1 MRPEQPTS
9 DDATH
14 PTRTRR
20 RRLRDQVAFVWLFA
34 LLVVIGTHVWVSQ
47 ATWLMIHLVLLG
59 ALSHSVLV
67 WSEHFAHTL
76 LRYTPDDQA
85 KAGQAWR
92 IALLAAGSLLVFI
105 GYPASWWWVLAVGA
119 TLVAASVIWHCMHL
133 AHVAKRALPSRFRVV
148 IRYYVAAA
156 CLFPVGI
163 ALGATLAF
171 GIPEPWF
178 GRLLTAHIMVNVGG
192 WIGLTVTGTLVT
204 FWPTMVR
211 AKMDDRAPRLAAQA
225 LPVFVGAVLLGA
237 TGSLA
242 GVRVLAVA
250 GLVAYFAGLLWWGRA
265 LWAPVARKG
274 IREFAPASVGLALCW
289 ALVALCWVTWQVAT
303 GDGWAAASARFPLIG
318 GVIAAGFGAQILI
331 GALTYLIPSVI
342 GGGPSVVRAG
352 QSVLHRWTTF
362 RIVVPNVALVLWL
375 APVPS
380 WVKVASS
387 AVGVVTLAMSLPILI
402 RGAYTSARA
411 ARAKRADDEV
421 SSAQVP
427 TAWTARGLL
436 AAGLTLAVAVA
447 VGVAVD
453 PGAAGFRSQSGGG
466 NVVAT
471 GETTRVEVTVEG
483 MSFVP
488 SRVEVPVG
496 NRLVVHLRNTG
507 DDAHDLTIGGAH
519 SGRLAPGE
527 EAEVDAGVIGADI
540 QGYCTVAGHK
550 QMGMT
555 FDVVATGADTEQHP
569 SHTAST
575 PTAVPPV
582 TGATLPS
589 AVDPKLP
596 PRSDE
601 RVHRATFTVT
611 EVPLEVAPGLWQT
624 RWTFNGASVG
634 PTLRGKVGDEFEIT
648 LVNEGSM
655 GHSID
660 FHAGVLAP
668 DEPMRTIQP
677 GERLVYR
684 FTAERAGIWMY
695 HCSTMPMSTHI
706 AAGMHGAV
714 VIEPDGLDPVD
725 HEYVMV
731 QSELYL
737 GNAAHSAD
745 DATEIDADKLAA
757 ETPDRVVF
765 NGVAHQ
771 YAQHPLQVRAGERVR
786 FWVLDAGPNRALSF
800 HVVGGQ
806 FDTVWE
812 EGRYLI
818 RQGKS
823 ADGGVDGGAQVL
835 PLLAAQGGFVEL
847 TFPEPGHYAF
857 VNHIMLDAERGARG
871 IVEVTS

>member
-1 MRPEQPTS
+1 MRPGQPTA

-14 PTRTRR
+14 STRTRR

-34 LLVVIGTHVWVSQ
+34 LIVVIGTHVWVPQ

-67 WSEHFAHTL
+67 WSEHFTHTL
-76 LRYTPDDQA
+76 LHHTPDDQA
-85 KAGQAWR
+85 KASQAWR
-92 IALLAAGSLLVFI
+92 IAVLAGGSLLVFI
-105 GYPASWWWVLAVGA
+105 GYPTSWWWLLAVGA
-119 TLVAASVIWHCMHL
+119 TLVAASIIWHCMHL
-133 AHVAKRALPSRFRVV
+133 LHVAKRALPSRFTVV

-178 GRLLTAHIMVNVGG
+178 GQLLTAHIMVNVGG

-211 AKMDDRAPRLAAQA
+211 AKMDDRAPRLAVQA
-225 LPVFVGAVLLGA
+225 LPVLVGAVLLGA

-250 GLVAYFAGLLWWGRA
+250 GLVAYLAGCVWWGRA

-289 ALVALCWVTWQVAT
+289 AFVALCWVTWQVAT

-352 QSVLHRWTTF
+352 QAVLHRWTTF

-380 WVKVASS
+380 WVKVTSS
-387 AVGVVTLAMSLPILI
+387 GVGVAALALSLPILI
-402 RGAYTSARA
+402 RGAYASARA
-411 ARAKRADDEV
+411 ARAKRSGDDV
-421 SSAQVP
+421 PAAQVP

-436 AAGLTLAVAVA
+436 AAGLTLALAVA
-447 VGVAVD
+447 AGIAVD
-453 PGAAGFRSQSGGG
+453 PGAAGFRSPSGGG
-466 NVVAT
+466 SVVAT

-483 MSFVP
+483 MHFVP

-507 DDAHDLTIGGAH
+507 DDAHDLSIGGAH

-527 EAEVDAGVIGADI
+527 EAEVDAGVIGGDV

-555 FDVVATGADTEQHP
+555 FDVVATGADAEQHP
-569 SHTAST
+569 DHTAT
-575 PTAVPPV
+575 APTAVPPV
-582 TGATLPS
+582 AGATLPS
-589 AVDPKLP
+589 AVDPTLP
-596 PRSDE
+596 PRTDE
-601 RVHRATFTVT
+601 RMHRATFTVT

-684 FTAERAGIWMY
+684 FKAERAGIWMY

-745 DATEIDADKLAA
+745 DATEINADKLAA

-771 YAQHPLQVRAGERVR
+771 YAQHPLQVRSGERVR

-806 FDTVWE
+806 FDTVWA
-812 EGRYLI
+812 EGRYTI

-847 TFPEPGHYAF
+847 TFPEAGHYAF

-871 IVEVTS
+871 IVEVTD